1 MDTIGLVAGL
11 GQLVFAAIAWRQ
23 SVTAT
28 GPGTPDH
35 QRLLEAARFLRR
47 QILQQWHE
55 EVGDRRLRHPRPLQL
70 RWENAVPGRPASLTI
85 TPGNL
90 VDETTGR
97 EPAAALVDAFRRLQ
111 HRQLVIL
118 GEPGAGKSTVAMLF
132 VLAAAGRDDDPVSV
146 QRPVPVLLSLAAWR
160 ADQETLHEWIARRL
174 VEDYPELADAAR
186 YGPDAAARLVAE
198 RLVLPVLDG
207 LDEMPAGLLPDVFD
221 ALNDVAG
228 VGGLQT
234 VVTCR
239 RAEFNA
245 ALADVAPLRLA
256 ALAVIRPIRVSDSIA
271 FITGEQV
278 DADRWREVVERMR
291 QEPAGPLATAL
302 STPLMTALARAVYER
317 PHTTPAELCALPDV
331 PAIQQHL
338 LDRLLPTVY
347 PAARLPVAERALSF
361 LAAHLQE
368 RLATPNLAWW
378 HLARAVPTG
387 VVVWSVA
394 AVIAAVGAAATA
406 YVQPFGY
413 GAAPDALFGAGIGLA
428 AGTVAGLNAARGM
441 TATNTPATGRR
452 RWTGLVGAA
461 ARDGLAGALVVC
473 AATGWYFAG
482 RATSGGIGL
491 LYQLIQLLVFGTG
504 LGMALSVV
512 LQGLALGRGSTPNR
526 AAPRPGLLVPRLVSG
541 LGMGLAFGLPAGLTL
556 GVVAGV
562 SERDLRSGLIAGLLT
577 VLVVGATVGL
587 PVGVGRWFATPV
599 EADTP
604 LTPRT
609 VLRGDLISLTVTA
622 LSCAVTAGLG
632 DALLTMVTSGM
643 SSGSLVQFAGMST
656 DSPLEAAPWAALV
669 AFGAVLLGS
678 GAPSVSYMIAH
689 GWLVLWRRLPWRLFM
704 FLEDAHERA
713 ILRQLGSVY
722 QFRHARLLERLAAG
736 HRPGRYG
743 RLVETG
749 AEVGAIL
756 RGERP
761 PPRRAARLGVTAVA
775 MLVLPALLVTVS
787 FPVARDRL
795 EAAIAAEDSDDAA
808 ELIDKADTL
817 QESDPMTA
825 LRLRA
830 AAAKLDS
837 DDSSKLDLGSVLD
850 LLATGEV
857 LTWRKAANEIVE
869 GDQWLMFNDADGRGT
884 AWGPADTSAAGP
896 VPLGDTGGLS
906 DMFNDGAWA
915 VSERLPRLVWQ
926 LSNPRLESAHIDEEA
941 ELSIGPGGWLLCLY
955 PDGRL
960 TVFDARLW
968 PAREVLL
975 ATDVTE
981 TASDATRW
989 VYAAGRDGTHVRVI
1003 DFATEP
1009 PRVATLADPTAKLD
1023 ADASGEVLVTTSAA
1037 GAITLWDPADP
1048 GRPRY
1053 VGAADTD
1060 ATVSVSGPRLV
1071 FVGDRLVDVG
1081 TAPARSIEYDDAA
1094 AVPGHDDRAVVLS
1107 GGVVSVVDF
1116 GANPPAWRTVATGVD
1131 TIDFDDGDSVLLGS
1145 DSSDTTRL
1153 LDLTQDPP
1161 RVTATGERLMNGDV
1175 LADASGN
1182 WSVRSRHLP
1191 PVYVG
1196 PGGQYNSVAV
1206 GDEVAVLGQRDGSL
1220 RIVRLA
1226 TGQQRIVPLGGP
1238 LASPV
1243 YLTDDGRW
1251 ASVAVAG
1258 KIQAVNVSTGE
1269 LQLMGKRDDYR
1280 EVRVYRTNGRIGD
1293 WIAVWKNPAQPGTTP
1308 TLRHVA
1314 GDPMVAACRLIQK
1327 PLSPHEWRTLVP
1339 QLTYVNP
1346 CPGA

>member
-70 RWENAVPGRPASLTI
+70 RWENAVPGRPASLTV

-291 QEPAGPLATAL
+291 QDPAGPLATAL

-689 GWLVLWRRLPWRLFM
+689 GWLVLWRRLPWRLFT

-830 AAAKLDS
+830 AAAELDS
-837 DDSSKLDLGSVLD
+837 DKSSLVDLGSVLD

-857 LTWRKAANEIVE
+857 LTWRRAANEIVE
-869 GDQWLMFNDADGRGT
+869 GDQWLMINDAGGRGT

-896 VPLGDTGGLS
+896 VPLGDTGPLS
-906 DMFNDGAWA
+906 DLFNDGSWA
-915 VSERLPRLVWQ
+915 VSDRSPRLVWQ
-926 LSNPRLESAHIDEEA
+926 LSNPRLESAHIDDEA
-941 ELSIGPGGWLLCLY
+941 ELSAGPDGWLLCRY

-960 TVFDARLW
+960 TAFDARAW
-968 PAREVLL
+968 PAREVPLT
-975 ATDVTE
+975 TDVTE
-981 TASDATRW
+981 TVTSSARW
-989 VYAAGRDGTHVRVI
+989 VFAGGGGGTHVRVI
-1003 DFATEP
+1003 DFAADP
-1009 PRVATLADPTAKLD
+1009 PRVTPLADAAGKLD
-1023 ADASGEVLVTTSAA
+1023 AEVSDGILVTGSAD
-1037 GAITLWDPADP
+1037 GTVTIWDPADP
-1048 GRPRY
+1048 GRPRLRIDAD
-1053 VGAADTD
+1053 AADLTY
-1060 ATVSVSGPRLV
+1060 GNRLV
-1071 FVGDRLVDVG
+1071 FVDGRLIDV
-1081 TAPARSIEYDDAA
+1081 RSVPVRSVEADELVKV
-1094 AVPGHDDRAVVLS
+1094 VPGHDDRAVVLS
-1107 GGVVSVVDF
+1107 DGVVAFVDF
-1116 GANPPAWRTVATGVD
+1116 GVDPPARRTLATGVD
-1131 TIDFDDGDSVLLGS
+1131 TAELVSDDSVLLGS

-1161 RVTATGERLMNGDV
+1161 RVTATGELLMDGGV
-1175 LADASGN
+1175 FADASGN
-1182 WSVRSRHLP
+1182 WSVWNQHLP

-1196 PGGQYNSVAV
+1196 PGDRYTSAAV
-1206 GDEVAVLGQRDGSL
+1206 GDDVAVLGQRDGSL

-1226 TGQQRIVPLGGP
+1226 TGQQRVVPLGGP
-1238 LASPV
+1238 LTSAV

-1251 ASVAVAG
+1251 ASVIVAG
-1258 KIQAVNVSTGE
+1258 KKQAVNVSTGE

-1280 EVRVYRTNGRIGD
+1280 AVRVYRTNGRIGD

-1308 TLRHVA
+1308 TLRHIA
-1314 GDPMVAACRLIQK
+1314 GDPMVAACRLVQK

-1339 QLTYVNP
+1339 RLAYVNP
-1346 CPGA
+1346 C